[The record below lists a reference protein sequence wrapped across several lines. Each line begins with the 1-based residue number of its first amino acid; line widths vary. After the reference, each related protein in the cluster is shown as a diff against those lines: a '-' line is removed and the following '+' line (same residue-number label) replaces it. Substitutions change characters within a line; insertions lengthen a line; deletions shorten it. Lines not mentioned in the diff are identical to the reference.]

1 MITDNLPHAYWFH
14 VIWYVPLSEAVS
26 SH

>member
-14 VIWYVPLSEAVS
+14 VIWYVPLSDAVS